1 MPPGRGRPVQS
12 VNDPAVSVWKF
23 VDCMEVDLLHPPRK
37 WVVWWTLRC
46 AFGVDQAG
54 LPVIGQSFLENAVVG
69 VFWPLP
75 SGPASS
81 PMKCILPTMKVFH
94 VVYNAPP
101 PISLVLHLNM
111 NDYHRVLMALT
122 AKTEISWKSNHF
134 RTSKWSHFTLRQ
146 SITKHGTWGC
156 NSKHLEPDIEVQWSS
171 SFHPSSSVF
180 KYGYKNH
187 TI

>member
-1 MPPGRGRPVQS
+1 MCGPCWLGEPSLSVTFDLKHAPWQRPSSPVQS

-134 RTSKWSHFTLRQ
+134 RTSKWSHFTLSLSQNMEPEGATQ
-146 SITKHGTWGC
+146 SILSQT
-156 NSKHLEPDIEVQWSS
+156 
-171 SFHPSSSVF
+171 
-180 KYGYKNH
+180 
-187 TI
+187 